1 MTTSTLLQ
9 KLDRVHRSGC
19 GWLARCPGHSDHHP
33 SLAIC
38 EGERGLLVKCWAGC
52 DLESICAAL
61 GIRVADLFYESRR
74 NSHTHARFSRI
85 PVQPVQI
92 DWRGYSHQI
101 LWYSEELF
109 LRGEKILSTAKGL
122 SPSTLTEEE
131 LEIALNAIYQA
142 HLDLEESSRLEDLAV
157 NLRDFGIQEEKTAH
171 AARRSAA

>member
-1 MTTSTLLQ
+1 MNVEELLSLLQ
-9 KLDRVHRSGC
+9 GVKKTGQ
-19 GWLARCPGHSDHHP
+19 GWTARCPAHEDRHP

-52 DLESICAAL
+52 DLGGICEAL
-61 GIRVADLFYESRR
+61 GVRVSDLFSDSQRR
-74 NSHTHARFSRI
+74 SSPHVVVSPK
-85 PVQPVQI
+85 PVRV

-109 LRGEKILSTAKGL
+109 LRGEKILSTAQGID
-122 SPSTLTEEE
+122 PSTLTEEE

-142 HLDLEESSRLEDLAV
+142 HLDLEESSRLEDLAA